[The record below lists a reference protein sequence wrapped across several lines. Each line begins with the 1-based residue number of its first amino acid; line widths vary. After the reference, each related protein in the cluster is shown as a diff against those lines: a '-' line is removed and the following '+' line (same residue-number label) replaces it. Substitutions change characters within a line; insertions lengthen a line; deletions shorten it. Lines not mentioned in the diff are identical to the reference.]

1 MLIFYFAFYELETGL
16 TRYKLEPVT
25 LIYRNRPMVG
35 LRSPKPHISVRVG
48 VPVPP
53 RVGLIGNW
61 LCPIN
66 ITSLFEDK
74 RVNSDADK
82 SPRTTLGI

>member
-1 MLIFYFAFYELETGL
+1 
-16 TRYKLEPVT
+16 
-25 LIYRNRPMVG
+25 
-35 LRSPKPHISVRVG
+35 
-48 VPVPP
+48 VPP